1 MPPDSDLCCCYGWW
15 LVAQWPA
22 AVSCFDLFATF
33 LRCEHILLL
42 SPLTL
47 ARNGRFSSVTE
58 ASYPAIYDGIQAISD
73 GKIGWSKFLVKNHP
87 GPLREHILIGLDP
100 KNCLKFSKKVNFMIF
115 KNLVKS
121 TKAKMAISEILP
133 FSGKIVIAAKR
144 KGLKRSPICQNWG
157 ILIVSKGIWCLAP
170 KKYILGGEMVT

>member
-1 MPPDSDLCCCYGWW
+1 MAGNHKMIQVLMRICATLWDEKRVIVDNRFCYI
-15 LVAQWPA
+15 
-22 AVSCFDLFATF
+22 SC
-33 LRCEHILLL
+33 
-42 SPLTL
+42 
-47 ARNGRFSSVTE
+47 
-58 ASYPAIYDGIQAISD
+58 YIYDGIQAISD

-87 GPLREHILIGLDP
+87 GPLRIHILIGLDP

-144 KGLKRSPICQNWG
+144 KGLKRSPICQN
-157 ILIVSKGIWCLAP
+157 
-170 KKYILGGEMVT
+170 

>member
-1 MPPDSDLCCCYGWW
+1 MFFKIDTNWNKVKCQTSLIRMACQR
-15 LVAQWPA
+15 LELNQW
-22 AVSCFDLFATF
+22 
-33 LRCEHILLL
+33 
-42 SPLTL
+42 TL
-47 ARNGRFSSVTE
+47 WTLYFFYT
-58 ASYPAIYDGIQAISD
+58 YDGIQAISD

-157 ILIVSKGIWCLAP
+157 ILIVSKGVWCLAP
-170 KKYILGGEMVT
+170 KKHILGGEMLT

>member
-1 MPPDSDLCCCYGWW
+1 MCHHHHLTMHHHFKMI
-15 LVAQWPA
+15 LV
-22 AVSCFDLFATF
+22 SK
-33 LRCEHILLL
+33 
-42 SPLTL
+42 
-47 ARNGRFSSVTE
+47 
-58 ASYPAIYDGIQAISD
+58 IYDGIQAISD

-87 GPLREHILIGLDP
+87 GPLRIHILIGLDP

-144 KGLKRSPICQNWG
+144 KGLKRSPICQN
-157 ILIVSKGIWCLAP
+157 
-170 KKYILGGEMVT
+170 

>member
-1 MPPDSDLCCCYGWW
+1 MKRPWLQQNTRTLGRSHAYGGYRID
-15 LVAQWPA
+15 AGYI
-22 AVSCFDLFATF
+22 CKATTWCRF
-33 LRCEHILLL
+33 IASVCSFGHI
-42 SPLTL
+42 
-47 ARNGRFSSVTE
+47 FYSSFTSLH
-58 ASYPAIYDGIQAISD
+58 ALIYDGIQAISD

-157 ILIVSKGIWCLAP
+157 ILIVSKGVWSLAP

>member
-1 MPPDSDLCCCYGWW
+1 MIN
-15 LVAQWPA
+15 
-22 AVSCFDLFATF
+22 
-33 LRCEHILLL
+33 R
-42 SPLTL
+42 
-47 ARNGRFSSVTE
+47 
-58 ASYPAIYDGIQAISD
+58 YDGIQAISD

-144 KGLKRSPICQNWG
+144 KGLKRSPICQN
-157 ILIVSKGIWCLAP
+157 
-170 KKYILGGEMVT
+170 

>member
-1 MPPDSDLCCCYGWW
+1 MFSGFSPYH
-15 LVAQWPA
+15 LVHRQF
-22 AVSCFDLFATF
+22 S
-33 LRCEHILLL
+33 
-42 SPLTL
+42 L
-47 ARNGRFSSVTE
+47 ANYKHFE
-58 ASYPAIYDGIQAISD
+58 ASNTENILDFICDGIQAISD

-87 GPLREHILIGLDP
+87 GPLRIHILIGLDP

-144 KGLKRSPICQNWG
+144 KGLKRSPICQN
-157 ILIVSKGIWCLAP
+157 
-170 KKYILGGEMVT
+170 

>member
-1 MPPDSDLCCCYGWW
+1 MQILIMLQPMKTTTTVMS
-15 LVAQWPA
+15 
-22 AVSCFDLFATF
+22 SIATF
-33 LRCEHILLL
+33 TGHNR
-42 SPLTL
+42 
-47 ARNGRFSSVTE
+47 
-58 ASYPAIYDGIQAISD
+58 YDGIQAISD

-87 GPLREHILIGLDP
+87 GPLRIHILIGLDP

-144 KGLKRSPICQNWG
+144 KGLKRSPICQN
-157 ILIVSKGIWCLAP
+157 
-170 KKYILGGEMVT
+170 

>member
-1 MPPDSDLCCCYGWW
+1 MMSVEDMVTRTAGGQGCDSNGDY
-15 LVAQWPA
+15 
-22 AVSCFDLFATF
+22 
-33 LRCEHILLL
+33 LRCRI
-42 SPLTL
+42 
-47 ARNGRFSSVTE
+47 FTE
-58 ASYPAIYDGIQAISD
+58 TSTTTPEFQKPMYFERYDGIQAISD

-115 KNLVKS
+115 KKLVKS

-144 KGLKRSPICQNWG
+144 KGLKRSPICQN
-157 ILIVSKGIWCLAP
+157 
-170 KKYILGGEMVT
+170 

>member
-1 MPPDSDLCCCYGWW
+1 MAFIG
-15 LVAQWPA
+15 
-22 AVSCFDLFATF
+22 
-33 LRCEHILLL
+33 L
-42 SPLTL
+42 SKIST
-47 ARNGRFSSVTE
+47 
-58 ASYPAIYDGIQAISD
+58 YDGIQAISD

-144 KGLKRSPICQNWG
+144 KGLKRSPICQN
-157 ILIVSKGIWCLAP
+157 
-170 KKYILGGEMVT
+170 

>member
-1 MPPDSDLCCCYGWW
+1 MLN
-15 LVAQWPA
+15 
-22 AVSCFDLFATF
+22 
-33 LRCEHILLL
+33 ILHC
-42 SPLTL
+42 TYYI
-47 ARNGRFSSVTE
+47 VHTV
-58 ASYPAIYDGIQAISD
+58 YDGIQAISD

-144 KGLKRSPICQNWG
+144 KGLKRSPICQN
-157 ILIVSKGIWCLAP
+157 
-170 KKYILGGEMVT
+170 

>member
-1 MPPDSDLCCCYGWW
+1 MAEVY
-15 LVAQWPA
+15 QN
-22 AVSCFDLFATF
+22 
-33 LRCEHILLL
+33 EKKNILGASNILNHKL
-42 SPLTL
+42 HFTVQCLTMQS
-47 ARNGRFSSVTE
+47 RVFSV
-58 ASYPAIYDGIQAISD
+58 YYIYDGIQAISD

-87 GPLREHILIGLDP
+87 GPLRIHILIGLDP

-144 KGLKRSPICQNWG
+144 KGLKRSPICQN
-157 ILIVSKGIWCLAP
+157 
-170 KKYILGGEMVT
+170 